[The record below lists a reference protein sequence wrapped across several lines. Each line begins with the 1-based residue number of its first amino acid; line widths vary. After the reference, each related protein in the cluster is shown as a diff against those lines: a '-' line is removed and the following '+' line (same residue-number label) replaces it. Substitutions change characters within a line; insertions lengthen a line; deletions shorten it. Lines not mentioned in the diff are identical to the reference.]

1 MTVLHPDFPCK
12 RVFSNPIEFVTLE
25 STTHLAHN
33 RACAACLRE
42 GSPA

>member
-1 MTVLHPDFPCK
+1 MTLLHPDFPCK
-12 RVFSNPIEFVTLE
+12 RVVPNLNPAVTLE

-33 RACAACLRE
+33 PARAACPRE